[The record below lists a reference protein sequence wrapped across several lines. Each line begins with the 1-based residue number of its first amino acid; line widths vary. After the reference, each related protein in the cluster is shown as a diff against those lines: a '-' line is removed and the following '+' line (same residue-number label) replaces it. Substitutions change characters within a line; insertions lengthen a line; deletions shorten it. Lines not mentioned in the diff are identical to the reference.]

1 MIVIQPRVESTSGEP
16 ELFGTE
22 TMAELYARQ
31 GQLADAIAIYRR
43 LIGGKPDDERLA
55 RWTQRCQSLERAQSK
70 AGGVALTP
78 APLPRAAPAS
88 ASTIAPAS
96 APTSLDSITD
106 DITDVSAPAPVD
118 TTMVV
123 SAAPV
128 HKLPMVV
135 TQPVRSGQVVY
146 AKDNDLI
153 VLAPVNPG
161 GQVVADGNVHIYA
174 ALRGRAVAGAQGANE
189 ARIFCQRLEAEL
201 LAINGIYLVW
211 EDLPPEL
218 RGRAAQMFLRDGQ
231 VVVAAI

>member
-1 MIVIQPRVESTSGEP
+1 VESSSGEP

-31 GQLADAIAIYRR
+31 GQLAEAIGIYRR
-43 LIGGKPDDERLA
+43 LIGGKPEDERLD

-78 APLPRAAPAS
+78 APLPVAPAAAPV
-88 ASTIAPAS
+88 S
-96 APTSLDSITD
+96 APPVNAPPISVEVHD
-106 DITDVSAPAPVD
+106 DITDVTSLAPVD
-118 TTMVV
+118 PAMVV

-174 ALRGRAVAGAQGANE
+174 ALRGRAVAGAQGASE

-231 VVVAAI
+231 VVVAAL

>member
-1 MIVIQPRVESTSGEP
+1 VESSSEP

-31 GQLADAIAIYRR
+31 GQLADAIGIYRR

-70 AGGVALTP
+70 AGGLALTP
-78 APLPRAAPAS
+78 APLPTAPAAPLV
-88 ASTIAPAS
+88 TE
-96 APTSLDSITD
+96 TITD
-106 DITDVSAPAPVD
+106 DITDVNAPAPVD
-118 TTMVV
+118 PAMVV

-174 ALRGRAVAGAQGANE
+174 ALRGRAVAGAQGAND

-218 RGRAAQMFLRDGQ
+218 RGRAAQMFLREGQ
-231 VVVAAI
+231 VVVAAL

>member
-1 MIVIQPRVESTSGEP
+1 MESGSSEP

-31 GQLADAIAIYRR
+31 GQLADAIGIYRR
-43 LIGGKPDDERLA
+43 LIDGKPDDERLV

-70 AGGVALTP
+70 AGGIALTP
-78 APLPRAAPAS
+78 SPLPQATMTPAAPLV
-88 ASTIAPAS
+88 TE
-96 APTSLDSITD
+96 TITD
-106 DITDVSAPAPVD
+106 DVTDVSAPAPVD
-118 TTMVV
+118 PAMVV

-189 ARIFCQRLEAEL
+189 ARIFCQKLEAEL

-231 VVVAAI
+231 VVVAAL

>member
-1 MIVIQPRVESTSGEP
+1 
-16 ELFGTE
+16 
-22 TMAELYARQ
+22 MAELYARQ
-31 GQLADAIAIYRR
+31 GQLAEAIDIYRR
-43 LIGGKPDDERLA
+43 LIGGKPEDQRLG

-70 AGGVALTP
+70 AGGMALTP
-78 APLPRAAPAS
+78 APLPTAPAAPLV
-88 ASTIAPAS
+88 TE
-96 APTSLDSITD
+96 TITD
-106 DITDVSAPAPVD
+106 DITDVNAPAPVD
-118 TTMVV
+118 PAMVV

-189 ARIFCQRLEAEL
+189 ARIFCQKLEAEL

-231 VVVAAI
+231 VVVAAL

>member
-1 MIVIQPRVESTSGEP
+1 MESSSSES

-31 GQLADAIAIYRR
+31 GRLADAIGIYRR
-43 LIGGKPDDERLA
+43 LIGGKPDDERLG
-55 RWTQRCQSLERAQSK
+55 RWTDRCQSLERAQSK
-70 AGGVALTP
+70 AGGIALTP
-78 APLPRAAPAS
+78 APLPAAPATLS
-88 ASTIAPAS
+88 VAE
-96 APTSLDSITD
+96 SITD
-106 DITDVSAPAPVD
+106 DITDVTPPAMVD
-118 TTMVV
+118 PAMVV
-123 SAAPV
+123 SAAPA

-161 GQVVADGNVHIYA
+161 GQVVADGNVHIYS
-174 ALRGRAVAGAQGANE
+174 ALRGRAVAGAQGASE

-231 VVVAAI
+231 VVVAAL

>member
-1 MIVIQPRVESTSGEP
+1 METSSSEP

-31 GQLADAIAIYRR
+31 GQLAEAIGIYRR

-78 APLPRAAPAS
+78 APLPRASTPPAAPLV
-88 ASTIAPAS
+88 TD
-96 APTSLDSITD
+96 TITD
-106 DITDVSAPAPVD
+106 DITDVTAAAPVD
-118 TTMVV
+118 PAMVV
-123 SAAPV
+123 AAAPV

-174 ALRGRAVAGAQGANE
+174 ALRGRAVAGAQGASE

-231 VVVAAI
+231 VMVAAL

>member
-1 MIVIQPRVESTSGEP
+1 
-16 ELFGTE
+16 
-22 TMAELYARQ
+22 MAELYARQ
-31 GQLADAIAIYRR
+31 GQLAEAIDIYRR
-43 LIGGKPDDERLA
+43 LIGGKPEDERLV

-70 AGGVALTP
+70 AGGMALTP
-78 APLPRAAPAS
+78 APLPTAPAAPLV
-88 ASTIAPAS
+88 TE
-96 APTSLDSITD
+96 TITD
-106 DITDVSAPAPVD
+106 DITDVNAPAPVD
-118 TTMVV
+118 PAMVV

-189 ARIFCQRLEAEL
+189 ARIFCQKLEAEL

-231 VVVAAI
+231 VVVAAL

>member
-1 MIVIQPRVESTSGEP
+1 MQDASVESSGSSSEP

-31 GQLADAIAIYRR
+31 GRLADAIGIYRR
-43 LIGGKPDDERLA
+43 LIGGKPDDERLG
-55 RWTQRCQSLERAQSK
+55 RWTDRCQSLERAQSK
-70 AGGVALTP
+70 AGGIALTP
-78 APLPRAAPAS
+78 APLPAAPATLS
-88 ASTIAPAS
+88 VAE
-96 APTSLDSITD
+96 SITD
-106 DITDVSAPAPVD
+106 DITDVTPPAKVD
-118 TTMVV
+118 PAMVV
-123 SAAPV
+123 SAASV

-161 GQVVADGNVHIYA
+161 GQVVADGNVHIYS
-174 ALRGRAVAGAQGANE
+174 ALRGRAVAGAQGASD

-218 RGRAAQMFLRDGQ
+218 RGRAAQMFLREGQ
-231 VVVAAI
+231 VVVAAL

>member
-1 MIVIQPRVESTSGEP
+1 
-16 ELFGTE
+16 
-22 TMAELYARQ
+22 MAELYARQ
-31 GQLADAIAIYRR
+31 GQLAEAIDIYRR
-43 LIGGKPDDERLA
+43 LIGGKPEDERLV

-70 AGGVALTP
+70 AGGMALTP
-78 APLPRAAPAS
+78 APLPTAPAAPLV
-88 ASTIAPAS
+88 TE
-96 APTSLDSITD
+96 TITD
-106 DITDVSAPAPVD
+106 DITDVNAPAPVD
-118 TTMVV
+118 PAMVV

-135 TQPVRSGQVVY
+135 TQQGRSGQVVY

-189 ARIFCQRLEAEL
+189 ARIFCQKLEAEL

-231 VVVAAI
+231 VVVAAL

>member
-1 MIVIQPRVESTSGEP
+1 
-16 ELFGTE
+16 
-22 TMAELYARQ
+22 MAELYARQ
-31 GQLADAIAIYRR
+31 GQLAEAIDIYRR
-43 LIGGKPDDERLA
+43 LIGGKPEDERLV
-55 RWTQRCQSLERAQSK
+55 RWTQRSQSLERAQSK
-70 AGGVALTP
+70 SGGMALTP
-78 APLPRAAPAS
+78 APLPTAPAAPLV
-88 ASTIAPAS
+88 TE
-96 APTSLDSITD
+96 TITD
-106 DITDVSAPAPVD
+106 DITDVNAPAPVD
-118 TTMVV
+118 PAMVV

-161 GQVVADGNVHIYA
+161 GQVVADGNVHSYA

-189 ARIFCQRLEAEL
+189 ARIFCQKLEAEL

-231 VVVAAI
+231 VVVAAL

>member
-1 MIVIQPRVESTSGEP
+1 VESGSSEP

-31 GQLADAIAIYRR
+31 GQLADAIGIYRR
-43 LIGGKPDDERLA
+43 LIDGKPDDERLV

-70 AGGVALTP
+70 AGGIALTP
-78 APLPRAAPAS
+78 APLPTAPAAPLV
-88 ASTIAPAS
+88 TD
-96 APTSLDSITD
+96 TITD

-118 TTMVV
+118 PAMVV

-189 ARIFCQRLEAEL
+189 ARIFCQKLEAEL

-231 VVVAAI
+231 VVVAAL

>member
-1 MIVIQPRVESTSGEP
+1 VESSSEP

-31 GQLADAIAIYRR
+31 GRLADAIAIYRR
-43 LIGGKPDDERLA
+43 LIDGKSGDERLD
-55 RWTQRCQSLERAQSK
+55 RWTQRCRSLERAQAK
-70 AGGVALTP
+70 AGGLALTP
-78 APLPRAAPAS
+78 APLPAAPA
-88 ASTIAPAS
+88 TGPEPTPAS
-96 APTSLDSITD
+96 AIETVTD
-106 DITDVSAPAPVD
+106 DITDVTAPAPVD
-118 TTMVV
+118 PAMVV

-174 ALRGRAVAGAQGANE
+174 ALRGRAVAGAQGAND

-218 RGRAAQMFLRDGQ
+218 RGRAAQMFLREGQ
-231 VVVAAI
+231 VVVAAL

>member
-1 MIVIQPRVESTSGEP
+1 VETTSSEP

-31 GQLADAIAIYRR
+31 GQLAEAIGIYRR

-70 AGGVALTP
+70 AGGLALTP
-78 APLPRAAPAS
+78 APLPTAPPTPAAPLVTE
-88 ASTIAPAS
+88 TI
-96 APTSLDSITD
+96 ID
-106 DITDVSAPAPVD
+106 DVTDVNAPAPVD
-118 TTMVV
+118 PVMVV
-123 SAAPV
+123 STAPV

-231 VVVAAI
+231 VVVAAL

>member
-1 MIVIQPRVESTSGEP
+1 
-16 ELFGTE
+16 
-22 TMAELYARQ
+22 MAELYARQ
-31 GQLADAIAIYRR
+31 GQLAEAIDIYRR
-43 LIGGKPDDERLA
+43 LIGGKPEDERLV

-70 AGGVALTP
+70 AGGMALTP
-78 APLPRAAPAS
+78 APLPTAPAAPLV
-88 ASTIAPAS
+88 TE
-96 APTSLDSITD
+96 TITD
-106 DITDVSAPAPVD
+106 DITDVNAPAPVD
-118 TTMVV
+118 PVMVV

-174 ALRGRAVAGAQGANE
+174 ALRGRAVAGAQGAND

-231 VVVAAI
+231 VVVAAL

>member
-1 MIVIQPRVESTSGEP
+1 
-16 ELFGTE
+16 
-22 TMAELYARQ
+22 MAELYARQ
-31 GQLADAIAIYRR
+31 GQLAEAIDIYRR
-43 LIGGKPDDERLA
+43 LIGGRPEDERLV

-70 AGGVALTP
+70 AGGLALTP
-78 APLPRAAPAS
+78 APLPTAPP
-88 ASTIAPAS
+88 APLV
-96 APTSLDSITD
+96 TETITD
-106 DITDVSAPAPVD
+106 DITDVNAPAPVD
-118 TTMVV
+118 PAMVE

-189 ARIFCQRLEAEL
+189 ARIFCQKLEAEL
-201 LAINGIYLVW
+201 LAINGIYLVYD
-211 EDLPPEL
+211 DLPPASV
-218 RGRAAQMFLRDGQ
+218 GKPAQIEVQGGHCL
-231 VVVAAI
+231 VKPL

>member
-1 MIVIQPRVESTSGEP
+1 
-16 ELFGTE
+16 
-22 TMAELYARQ
+22 MAELYARQ
-31 GQLADAIAIYRR
+31 GRLADAIGIYRR
-43 LIGGKPDDERLA
+43 LIGGKPDDERLG
-55 RWTQRCQSLERAQSK
+55 RWTDRCQSLERAQSK
-70 AGGVALTP
+70 AGGIALTP
-78 APLPRAAPAS
+78 APLPAAAPATLS
-88 ASTIAPAS
+88 VAE
-96 APTSLDSITD
+96 SITD
-106 DITDVSAPAPVD
+106 DITDVTPPAKVD
-118 TTMVV
+118 PAMVV

-161 GQVVADGNVHIYA
+161 GQVVADGNVHIYS
-174 ALRGRAVAGAQGANE
+174 ALRGRAVAGAQGASE

-231 VVVAAI
+231 VVVAAL